1 MGKWVIWLTEFQKGV
16 RVFDGLN
23 LGQVV
28 NAPSSTIRVL
38 QLLLEALSDLLQ
50 KEEAQLLRVAS
61 LSYGEVYDAVLHLI
75 ATKVIGGISSLLEAM
90 VIVIYCALDVMRGPG
105 GTSQLFHEL
114 LGTVFHFLNYRGLP
128 DMLIPWVS
136 VMES

>member
-1 MGKWVIWLTEFQKGV
+1 MGKWVIWLTEFQEGV

-50 KEEAQLLRVAS
+50 KEEAQLLRIAS
-61 LSYGEVYDAVLHLI
+61 LGYGEVYDPVLHLV
-75 ATKVIGGISSLLEAM
+75 AKEMETFRAYWKQWSS
-90 VIVIYCALDVMRGPG
+90 
-105 GTSQLFHEL
+105 
-114 LGTVFHFLNYRGLP
+114 
-128 DMLIPWVS
+128 
-136 VMES
+136 

>member
-50 KEEAQLLRVAS
+50 EEESQLLRVTP
-61 LSYGEVYDAVLHLI
+61 LSYSEVYDPVLHLV
-75 ATKVIGGISSLLEAM
+75 AKEMGTFRAYWKQWSS
-90 VIVIYCALDVMRGPG
+90 
-105 GTSQLFHEL
+105 
-114 LGTVFHFLNYRGLP
+114 
-128 DMLIPWVS
+128 
-136 VMES
+136 